1 MISNWFIMN
10 FATILLRSK
19 IETFGIKGAWVQFLS
34 LTMELLPCKLIIIML
49 HSFQRLLRTVW
60 VKRKFTAPNEACYS
74 NQVLDTQILWVVSIK
89 GWNSRIELSTKFSTF
104 RDINQPKRNRKKHLF
119 CFSPRRMLNIIHETP
134 RNFVSSCSACFFKF
148 KSTFTIVWSLSGKV

>member
-1 MISNWFIMN
+1 MITNWFIMN

-34 LTMELLPCKLIIIML
+34 LTMELLPCTLIIIML
-49 HSFQRLLRTVW
+49 HSFQRPLRTVW

-74 NQVLDTQILWVVSIK
+74 NQVLDTKILWVVSVK
-89 GWNSRIELSTKFSTF
+89 EWNSRIELSTKFSTI
-104 RDINQPKRNRKKHLF
+104 RDNQPKRNRKKHLF
-119 CFSPRRMLNIIHETP
+119 CFFPQNMLNNIHEST

-148 KSTFTIVWSLSGKV
+148 KSTFTIAWSLSGKV